1 MFDPLDPVLARIRT
15 TALGLPGAKEKVS
28 HGRPTFFTTKIFCYY
43 GGSLKID
50 GSYVQ
55 HPQSILLLL
64 DSGEALSL
72 LEQGRC
78 YRPAYLASSGW
89 IGVDLDAATQWD
101 EVSELLDTSFRCTA
115 TTSLVAEL
123 DALST

>member
-1 MFDPLDPVLARIRT
+1 M
-15 TALGLPGAKEKVS
+15 ALGLPGAREKVS

-43 GGSLKID
+43 GGSIKID

-72 LEQGRC
+72 LEQARC

-89 IGVDLDAATQWD
+89 IGVDLDSATQWD
-101 EVSELLDTSFRCTA
+101 EVGELLDTSFRSTA
-115 TTSLVAEL
+115 TTSLIAQL
-123 DALST
+123 DALPPVN